1 MFSVVVK
8 SEQFISILPLK
19 SLNNFVG
26 SVLSVESVET
36 SLRKSLTCAP
46 YCEGT
51 FFKSRKVTKVVEFSS
66 LRVGV
71 GLGLGFSEGE
81 GEGEG

>member
-36 SLRKSLTCAP
+36 SLRKWLTCAT

-51 FFKSRKVTKVVEFSS
+51 FFKSRKVTKVEFSS

-81 GEGEG
+81 G

>member
-1 MFSVVVK
+1 M
-8 SEQFISILPLK
+8 
-19 SLNNFVG
+19 
-26 SVLSVESVET
+26 ESVET